1 MTTRVLGPL
10 LGVALAVVPARGLA
24 GQQAS
29 PMDSTLRAELVRMG
43 REDQAARDG
52 FGAAVA
58 SNDTAFARRLMQGD
72 SARTARLREIVRRH
86 GWPGRSLVGDDGA
99 ESAWLVLQHTNAV
112 EFQREMLPVLW
123 RAAERGEMR
132 RADVAMLEDRVLVRE
147 GRPQRYGN
155 SFSLRE
161 GRLVPDPIDDLP
173 GLERRRA
180 GIGLPAMAEYVRVM
194 GETYGM
200 PVTWPP
206 TP

>member
-1 MTTRVLGPL
+1 
-10 LGVALAVVPARGLA
+10 
-24 GQQAS
+24 
-29 PMDSTLRAELVRMG
+29 DSTLRAELVRMG

-58 SNDTAFARRLMQGD
+58 SDDTAFARRLMQGD

-86 GWPGRSLVGDDGA
+86 GWPGRSLVGEDGA
-99 ESAWLVLQHTNAV
+99 ESAWLVLQHTNSV

-132 RADVAMLEDRVLVRE
+132 RADVAMLEDRVLVRD

-173 GLERRRA
+173 GLEHRRA
-180 GIGLPAMAEYVRVM
+180 EMGLPAMAEYVRVL
-194 GETYGM
+194 GEAYGM